1 MHVHYI
7 QSFTF
12 FFEDFKSCCE
22 FEKKN
27 QPYDL
32 KGELPTGFV
41 TVKNKNLNA
50 SEKGTDNKKEV
61 RYK

>member
-12 FFEDFKSCCE
+12 FFFEDFKSCCE
-22 FEKKN
+22 FEKKKN

-61 RYK
+61 R